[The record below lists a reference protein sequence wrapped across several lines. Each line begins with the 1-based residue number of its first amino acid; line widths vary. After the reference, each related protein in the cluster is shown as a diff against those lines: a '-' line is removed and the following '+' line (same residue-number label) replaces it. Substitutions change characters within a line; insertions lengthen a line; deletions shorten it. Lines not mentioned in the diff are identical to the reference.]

1 MKRGKKTMK
10 TCLLTGFE
18 AFLDHPINPTEEVVK
33 ELNEMNL
40 GEFRVVGRILP
51 VVFGEAGKQIV
62 QWIEEHKPDAI
73 ISLGLAAGRTK
84 ITPERVAIN
93 CDDGA
98 VDNSGVRLQDALIE
112 QDGDVAYFSTLP
124 IRKMVNT
131 LQKHNLPAEISNSA
145 GTYVCNHVMYKTL
158 HYLNE
163 QNKLHIPAGF
173 IHIPANHELAIYQ
186 PRFAGWST
194 EDIVKGVRLCIET
207 L

>member
-1 MKRGKKTMK
+1 MK

-33 ELNEMNL
+33 ELNEKIL
-40 GEFRVVGRILP
+40 GEYKVVGRILP
-51 VVFGEAGKQIV
+51 VVFGEAGKQII
-62 QWIEEHKPDAI
+62 QWIEELQPDAI

-98 VDNSGVRLQDALIE
+98 VDNSGVHLQDALIE
-112 QDGDVAYFSTLP
+112 QDGNVAYLSTLP

-131 LQKHNLPAEISNSA
+131 MQKQHLPSQISNSA

-158 HYLNE
+158 HYLNI
-163 QNKLHIPAGF
+163 QGKLHIPAGF

-186 PRFAGWST
+186 PRFAGWSN
-194 EDIVKGVRLCIET
+194 EDIVTGIRLCIEC